1 MFKKE
6 RKFYENKHSYFVC
19 LGKKKGE
26 SQMKIALIAHDKKK
40 KEMIELAKDFEDK
53 LSKHILVATGTT
65 GLKVMQNTSLEVK
78 RCKSGPLGEIKK

>member
-19 LGKKKGE
+19 LGKKGE

-40 KEMIELAKDFEDK
+40 KK
-53 LSKHILVATGTT
+53 
-65 GLKVMQNTSLEVK
+65 
-78 RCKSGPLGEIKK
+78 